1 MESDKQW
8 RETAKSKLQISEP
21 RNAPLNG
28 NAVAFWWWFWQV
40 PCLGSGRIQGG
51 RGRDGNFIMAASKYG
66 IEWSQGFGVGAVIS
80 LVVWLPAYFE
90 VSDRFAEA
98 WWYDF
103 AIAFIVMAAV
113 GTLAWVTGGVAEYL
127 ERRRGKRP

>member
-1 MESDKQW
+1 
-8 RETAKSKLQISEP
+8 
-21 RNAPLNG
+21 
-28 NAVAFWWWFWQV
+28 
-40 PCLGSGRIQGG
+40 
-51 RGRDGNFIMAASKYG
+51 MAASKYG
-66 IEWSQGFGVGAVIS
+66 IEWSQGFGVAAVIS

-127 ERRRGKRP
+127 ERSSGKRP